1 MRKHFKYIIVGI
13 LFVFCICASLL
24 YAQERVSASLNKN
37 KVFIGDIIRFAVKV
51 RLPHGAQISADQ
63 DFSFDDFDIISS
75 DIRHTSAAENIYE
88 LNFNIAA
95 YKTGTFTVNQL
106 TVFYISSDG
115 TDNLFFTP
123 EAQVEV
129 LSVIG
134 NETAKDI
141 KDIKA
146 LKKLRVSPVY
156 VLLMVI
162 MSVLFIVCVV
172 SVVKT
177 AAERIRKPKQFETD
191 PKIKALSA
199 LNNLYKDI
207 DSVSARIFYYK
218 MSEIL
223 RTYVSKQYNFN
234 AMEMTTSEFFDKIK
248 TFIPREININE
259 FKNYLKMFNL
269 ARYADF
275 TPDKIETENNYN
287 FTKKLLE
294 LL

>member
-1 MRKHFKYIIVGI
+1 MRKHFKYIIIGI
-13 LFVFCICASLL
+13 LFVFCICASL
-24 YAQERVSASLNKN
+24 YSQEKVSASLNKN
-37 KVFIGDIIRFAVKV
+37 RVFVGDIIRFTVKV
-51 RLPHGAQISADQ
+51 RLSHGAQISADQ
-63 DFSFDDFDIISS
+63 NFSFDDFDIISS
-75 DIRHTSAAENIYE
+75 DIKRISAAENIYE

-123 EAQVEV
+123 EARVEV
-129 LSVIG
+129 LSIIG
-134 NETAKDI
+134 NGTAKDI

-146 LKKLRVSPVY
+146 LKKLRVGPVY
-156 VLLMVI
+156 ALLIVI
-162 MSVLFIVCVV
+162 MSFLFIVCVV
-172 SVVKT
+172 SVVK
-177 AAERIRKPKQFETD
+177 AVAERIKKSKQFEAD

-199 LNNLYKDI
+199 LNDLYKDI
-207 DSVSARIFYYK
+207 DVVSVRIFYYK

-223 RTYVSKQYNFN
+223 RTYASEQYNFN

-275 TPDKIETENNYN
+275 TPDKIETENNYG